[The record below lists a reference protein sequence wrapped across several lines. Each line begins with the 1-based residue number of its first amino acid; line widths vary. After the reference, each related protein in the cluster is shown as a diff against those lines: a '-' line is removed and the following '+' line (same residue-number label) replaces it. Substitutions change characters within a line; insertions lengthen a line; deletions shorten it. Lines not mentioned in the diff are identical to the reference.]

1 MNTDVVSQLVLN
13 LQNSLQKQN
22 DLQDYVKL
30 LQSQLFSKNPLEI
43 NNAKIQNELFD
54 LKQRCE
60 HLSFQLE
67 QQIIANVQLNKENQ
81 LIKTKLNEKQISEQT
96 ITQDNATQTEI
107 IKLSY
112 AMQIY
117 NIFSQLVKEDAET
130 VDKTINSVFKHI
142 TDIKG
147 YKIVI
152 ASQKAIDQIKHR
164 IKAQNDYQHTYR
176 LIPDLFWLLEQNCK

>member
-30 LQSQLFSKNPLEI
+30 LQSQLFSKNPLQI
-43 NNAKIQNELFD
+43 NNTKIQNELFD

-81 LIKTKLNEKQISEQT
+81 EIKTKLNEKQTSEQM

-107 IKLSY
+107 IKQSY
-112 AMQIY
+112 AMQLY
-117 NIFSQLVKEDAET
+117 NIFSHLVKEDAET
-130 VDKTINSVFKHI
+130 VDKTINSIFKHI

-152 ASQKAIDQIKHR
+152 SSQKAIDQIKLR

-176 LIPDLFWLLEQNCK
+176 LIPDLIWLLEQNCK